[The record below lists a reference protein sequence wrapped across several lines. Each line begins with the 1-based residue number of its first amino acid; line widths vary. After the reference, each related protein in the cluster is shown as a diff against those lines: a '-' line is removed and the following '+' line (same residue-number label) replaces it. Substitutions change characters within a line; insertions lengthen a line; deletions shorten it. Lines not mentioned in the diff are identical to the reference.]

1 MREKERQSKSK
12 NMMDETYFREVGMG
26 NKLVVLSKT
35 RVEKREE
42 NMARKIKDSER
53 VREKE
58 SKSKSKNMKN
68 RTYFREV
75 GMGTVLVH
83 LLRDRKVSTG
93 LLLVHS

>member
-1 MREKERQSKSK
+1 MREKDIKSKSR
-12 NMMDETYFREVGMG
+12 NMKDRIYFWEVGMG
-26 NKLVVLSKT
+26 TKLVVLSKT
-35 RVEKREE
+35 RGEKREK